1 MANFPNSLHKENNL
15 QFLLDEIVV
24 EILFPG
30 NEDFSA
36 DKNIFSKYK
45 FGGYYYDCVEKDYS
59 FTTFAKFSEKLTFI
73 AP

>member
-1 MANFPNSLHKENNL
+1 M
-15 QFLLDEIVV
+15 

-73 AP
+73 APWYAHEKIPYEKILQVA